1 MAEALGGWGLVVSGW
16 GGGEGGVHFEPGVV
30 AVDDGYGETREMPFF
45 EGRQDVL
52 LEVGR
57 ERARV

>member
-1 MAEALGGWGLVVSGW
+1 M
-16 GGGEGGVHFEPGVV
+16 GGGRGGVHFEPGVV